1 MEGVIFICK
10 VGAMVEGKY
19 ILYAEDDVD
28 DQELLI
34 EMMSKASP
42 DLRVLCVY
50 DGYDVLHFLENLQP
64 GSRLPCIILLDIN
77 MPGLDGLQTLKLIKD
92 HDTYKSIPVIIFSTS
107 NSQKDKDTAMSLGAE
122 NFNTKPVKP
131 EELDSIA
138 RHFASLCYTVPEIRV

>member
-1 MEGVIFICK
+1 
-10 VGAMVEGKY
+10 MVEGKY

-34 EMMSKASP
+34 EMMSEVGP
-42 DLRVLCVY
+42 DLRVLCVN

-64 GSRLPCIILLDIN
+64 GSRFPCIILLDIN

-92 HDTYKSIPVIIFSTS
+92 HDTYRSIPVIIFSTS

-122 NFNTKPVKP
+122 DFTTKPARP

-138 RHFASLCYTVPEIRV
+138 RHFASFCYTVPEFRA